1 LTNGFVVDVDGK
13 KMSKSRGKPPAL
25 MELVE
30 KYGADVVRLWV
41 ASEDAKED
49 VPFSTEIFG
58 RVGDSYRLIRNSLRI
73 LLGNLSGFD
82 PKRDAV
88 QEREA
93 LDLYILAKMAELVKT
108 VKEAYESYNFP
119 AVYHALNRFCSV
131 ELSAFYVDACKD
143 RIYCDAEGS
152 PRRRSAQ
159 TTMFEVLDGLVKLV
173 APVLAFTAEEAWQSM
188 PGGKTSSVHLEKFP
202 ESVVPA
208 QWSAQET
215 SKWEKLLAVRGKV
228 NEALEE
234 QRKLKKIGKSL
245 EARVQIKGG
254 GLVVEDASLLE
265 EVCLVSR
272 VEVVGGAGGIEVAV
286 FPADGS
292 KCDRCWKHSETVG
305 QKKEHPSLCGRCA
318 EVVSTGSPS

>member
-1 LTNGFVVDVDGK
+1 
-13 KMSKSRGKPPAL
+13 
-25 MELVE
+25 
-30 KYGADVVRLWV
+30 V
-41 ASEDAKED
+41 ASEDARED

-82 PKRDAV
+82 PKKDAV
-88 QEREA
+88 KEREA
-93 LDLYILAKMAELVKT
+93 LDRYILAKLAELGKT
-108 VKEAYESYNFP
+108 VKEAYDSYNFP

-143 RIYCDAEGS
+143 RIYCDAEGN

-188 PGGKTSSVHLEKFP
+188 PGAKGASVHLEKFP
-202 ESVVPA
+202 ELILPA
-208 QWSAQET
+208 AWSAQEA

-245 EARVQIKGG
+245 EARVQLKGG
-254 GLVVEDASLLE
+254 GLAVEDARLLE
-265 EVCLVSR
+265 EVCLVSG
-272 VEVVGGAGGIEVAV
+272 VEVAEGTGGIEVAV
-286 FPADGS
+286 FLAEGE
-292 KCDRCWKHSETVG
+292 KCDRCWKHSESVG
-305 QKKEHPSLCGRCA
+305 RKKEHPTLCGRCA
-318 EVVSTGSPS
+318 EVVPAGSPS

>member
-1 LTNGFVVDVDGK
+1 
-13 KMSKSRGKPPAL
+13 
-25 MELVE
+25 
-30 KYGADVVRLWV
+30 
-41 ASEDAKED
+41 
-49 VPFSTEIFG
+49 
-58 RVGDSYRLIRNSLRI
+58 
-73 LLGNLSGFD
+73 
-82 PKRDAV
+82 
-88 QEREA
+88 
-93 LDLYILAKMAELVKT
+93 
-108 VKEAYESYNFP
+108 
-119 AVYHALNRFCSV
+119 
-131 ELSAFYVDACKD
+131 
-143 RIYCDAEGS
+143 
-152 PRRRSAQ
+152 
-159 TTMFEVLDGLVKLV
+159 MFEVLEGLVKLV

-265 EVCLVSR
+265 EVCLVSG

-286 FPADGS
+286 FPADGA
-292 KCDRCWKHSETVG
+292 KCDRCWKHSESVG
-305 QKKEHPSLCGRCA
+305 QKTEHATLCGRCA
-318 EVVSTGSPS
+318 EVVSAGSPS

>member
-1 LTNGFVVDVDGK
+1 
-13 KMSKSRGKPPAL
+13 
-25 MELVE
+25 
-30 KYGADVVRLWV
+30 
-41 ASEDAKED
+41 
-49 VPFSTEIFG
+49 
-58 RVGDSYRLIRNSLRI
+58 
-73 LLGNLSGFD
+73 
-82 PKRDAV
+82 
-88 QEREA
+88 
-93 LDLYILAKMAELVKT
+93 
-108 VKEAYESYNFP
+108 
-119 AVYHALNRFCSV
+119 
-131 ELSAFYVDACKD
+131 
-143 RIYCDAEGS
+143 
-152 PRRRSAQ
+152 
-159 TTMFEVLDGLVKLV
+159 MFEVLDGLVKLV

-272 VEVVGGAGGIEVAV
+272 VEVVGGAGGIEVSV
-286 FPADGS
+286 FPADGV

-305 QKKEHPSLCGRCA
+305 QKNEHPTLCGRCA
-318 EVVSTGSPS
+318 EVVSAGSPS